1 METTLNPLGAGYP
14 VSLPIFDGPIELL
27 LHLIERQELDITE
40 VSLVAITDQYLR
52 AIEAMQEVEPE
63 ALADFL
69 VVAAR
74 LLYIKSRGLL
84 PQPVVE
90 EEEEEKQSEALIQQL
105 LDYRRFKAA
114 AGELRLRASI
124 GLRTNA
130 RLAPPQ
136 MERRLD
142 LTDLTIE
149 RLAAAAQRRN
159 AQRRQQPGSA
169 DCASLPNH
177 SCRADLRH
185 PGTNQKPSRRR
196 WRRRHL
202 SALLG
207 ASVAE
212 PQPTGG
218 RRHVPGSS
226 GADQATGNC
235 GRTARNFRRD
245 CPAQRAIR
253 GKMGRTGGAG

>member
-52 AIEAMQEVEPE
+52 TIEALQEIEPE

-84 PQPVVE
+84 PQPEV
-90 EEEEEKQSEALIQQL
+90 EEEEEKQSEALLQQL

-114 AGELRLRASI
+114 ADELRLRASI
-124 GLRTNA
+124 GLRTNV

-149 RLAAAAQRRN
+149 RLAAAAQRAMRN
-159 AQRRQQPGSA
+159 V
-169 DCASLPNH
+169 ASSVAPP
-177 SCRADLRH
+177 SVRAYPITVAEQMAAILDRIR
-185 PGTNQKPSRRR
+185 NQAGIEGGGDRY
-196 WRRRHL
+196 L
-202 SALLG
+202 SFTALLSQSRSRLEIVITFL
-207 ASVAE
+207 AVLELIKQREIAAE
-212 PQPTGG
+212 QQETFGEIVL
-218 RRHVPGSS
+218 RSLV
-226 GADQATGNC
+226 
-235 GRTARNFRRD
+235 
-245 CPAQRAIR
+245 
-253 GKMGRTGGAG
+253 

>member
-52 AIEAMQEVEPE
+52 AIEAMQEIEPE

-84 PQPVVE
+84 PQPEV
-90 EEEEEKQSEALIQQL
+90 EEEEEKQSEALLQQL

-114 AGELRLRASI
+114 ADELRLRASI
-124 GLRTNA
+124 GLRTNV

-149 RLAAAAQRRN
+149 RLAAAAQRAMRN
-159 AQRRQQPGSA
+159 V
-169 DCASLPNH
+169 ASSVAPP
-177 SCRADLRH
+177 SVRAYPITVAEQMAAILDRIR
-185 PGTNQKPSRRR
+185 NQAGIEGGGDRY
-196 WRRRHL
+196 L
-202 SALLG
+202 SFTALLSQSRSRLEIVITFL
-207 ASVAE
+207 AVLELIKQREIAAE
-212 PQPTGG
+212 QQETFGEIVL
-218 RRHVPGSS
+218 RSLV
-226 GADQATGNC
+226 
-235 GRTARNFRRD
+235 
-245 CPAQRAIR
+245 
-253 GKMGRTGGAG
+253 

>member
-1 METTLNPLGAGYP
+1 METALNPLGAGYP

-52 AIEAMQEVEPE
+52 TIEALQEIEPE

-84 PQPVVE
+84 PQPEV
-90 EEEEEKQSEALIQQL
+90 EEEEEKQSEALLQQL

-114 AGELRLRASI
+114 ADELRLRASI

-136 MERRLD
+136 KERRLD
-142 LTDLTIE
+142 LSALTIE
-149 RLAAAAQRRN
+149 RLAAAAQRAMRN
-159 AQRRQQPGSA
+159 V
-169 DCASLPNH
+169 ASSVAPP
-177 SCRADLRH
+177 SVRAYPITVAEQMAAILERIRSQA
-185 PGTNQKPSRRR
+185 GTEGGGDRY
-196 WRRRHL
+196 L
-202 SALLG
+202 SFTALLSQSRSRLEIVVTFL
-207 ASVAE
+207 AVLELIKQREIAAE
-212 PQPTGG
+212 QQETFGEIVL
-218 RRHVPGSS
+218 RSLV
-226 GADQATGNC
+226 
-235 GRTARNFRRD
+235 
-245 CPAQRAIR
+245 
-253 GKMGRTGGAG
+253 

>member
-52 AIEAMQEVEPE
+52 TIEALQEIEPE

-84 PQPVVE
+84 PQPEV
-90 EEEEEKQSEALIQQL
+90 EEEEEKQSEALLQQL

-114 AGELRLRASI
+114 ADELRLRASI

-136 MERRLD
+136 KERRLD
-142 LTDLTIE
+142 LSALTIE
-149 RLAAAAQRRN
+149 RLAAAAQRALRN
-159 AQRRQQPGSA
+159 V
-169 DCASLPNH
+169 ASSVAPP
-177 SCRADLRH
+177 SVRAYPITVAEQMAAILDRIR
-185 PGTNQKPSRRR
+185 NQAGIEGGGDRY
-196 WRRRHL
+196 L
-202 SALLG
+202 SFTALLSQSRSRLEIVITFL
-207 ASVAE
+207 AVLELIKQREIAAE
-212 PQPTGG
+212 QQETFGEIVL
-218 RRHVPGSS
+218 RSLV
-226 GADQATGNC
+226 
-235 GRTARNFRRD
+235 
-245 CPAQRAIR
+245 
-253 GKMGRTGGAG
+253 

>member
-52 AIEAMQEVEPE
+52 AIEALQEIEPE

-84 PQPVVE
+84 PQPEV
-90 EEEEEKQSEALIQQL
+90 EEEEEKQSEALLQQL

-114 AGELRLRASI
+114 ADELRLRASI

-142 LTDLTIE
+142 LSALTIE
-149 RLAAAAQRRN
+149 RLAAAAQRALRN
-159 AQRRQQPGSA
+159 V
-169 DCASLPNH
+169 ASSVAPP
-177 SCRADLRH
+177 SVRAYPITVAEQMAAIRERIRSQAGIEGGGDRY
-185 PGTNQKPSRRR
+185 
-196 WRRRHL
+196 L
-202 SALLG
+202 SFTALLSQSCSRLEIVVTFL
-207 ASVAE
+207 AVLELIKQREIAAE
-212 PQPTGG
+212 QQETFGEIVL
-218 RRHVPGSS
+218 RSLV
-226 GADQATGNC
+226 
-235 GRTARNFRRD
+235 
-245 CPAQRAIR
+245 
-253 GKMGRTGGAG
+253 